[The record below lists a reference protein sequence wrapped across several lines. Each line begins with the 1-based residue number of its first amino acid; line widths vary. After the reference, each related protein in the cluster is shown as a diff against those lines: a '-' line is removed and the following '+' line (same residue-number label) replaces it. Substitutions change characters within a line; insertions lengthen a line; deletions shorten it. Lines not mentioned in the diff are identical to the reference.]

1 LNRYFPE
8 MSEAVESAG
17 GYVDKFIG
25 DGVMALFGLDV
36 SVAQASSQALT
47 AVGLMS
53 TRLDELNRALADDL
67 DGRLRIGIGVHAGPA
82 IVGEMGYG
90 RIRSLTAIGD
100 TVNIAS
106 RLQSLCKNHA
116 CELLVSEELL
126 LRGGLGLADAPRH
139 EIEIRG
145 RRSHIA
151 IRTVTR
157 ISDLR
162 VTTLAAPIVSTRAE
176 TVDETD
182 NGAPAGGRASSMRWI
197 GDRTIVSDP
206 FEEEPRVASKLN
218 ADGRFLARLRDAG
231 RRHAQKGCT

>member
-1 LNRYFPE
+1 LALPEDRCRPRSPRPRRICAISQLAETRLPYDVVFILNRYFLE
-8 MSEAVESAG
+8 MSEAVENAG

-90 RIRSLTAIGD
+90 RVRSLTAIGD

-106 RLQSLCKNHA
+106 RLQSLSKNHA
-116 CELLVSEELL
+116 CELVVSEELL
-126 LRGGLGLADAPRH
+126 LSGGLDLPDAPRY

-151 IRTVTR
+151 IRIVTR
-157 ISDLR
+157 ICDLR
-162 VTTLAAPIVSTRAE
+162 VTTLAAPIMSTPAE
-176 TVDETD
+176 TADETD
-182 NGAPAGGRASSMRWI
+182 NR
-197 GDRTIVSDP
+197 
-206 FEEEPRVASKLN
+206 
-218 ADGRFLARLRDAG
+218 AG
-231 RRHAQKGCT
+231 RRTGELDAPG